1 MFARNKIKR
10 RKAATI
16 LLYGKVPYLPEG
28 RSHLSTLFS
37 LEVPRDIVDDMV
49 AHARAE
55 LPNECCGLLAG
66 RLPEAS
72 SSAPSPVAEAGSDPF
87 PSPLVGEGQGGGAR
101 SRLKTALVMRRYPLT
116 NQAGSPTEYLS
127 DPDSLFTAFRDMR
140 RLGLDVLAIYH
151 SHPATE
157 PVPSRKDIERNNYG
171 AEVVHLIISLSGA
184 EPRIRAWRLSSD
196 AYAQADWTVIEPS
209 P

>member
-1 MFARNKIKR
+1 
-10 RKAATI
+10 
-16 LLYGKVPYLPEG
+16 
-28 RSHLSTLFS
+28 LSTLFS
-37 LEVPRDIVDDMV
+37 LEVPRGIINGMV

-66 RLPEAS
+66 RLPGVNTS
-72 SSAPSPVAEAGSDPF
+72 SPFPLGGEGRDRFPSPV
-87 PSPLVGEGQGGGAR
+87 VGEDQGGGAPPTPD
-101 SRLKTALVMRRYPLT
+101 TALVVRRYPLT
-116 NQAGSPTEYLS
+116 NQAGTPTEYLS
-127 DPDSLFTAFRDMR
+127 DPESLFAAHRDMR

-151 SHPATE
+151 SHPTTE
-157 PVPSRKDIERNNYG
+157 PIPSRRDIERNNYG
-171 AEVVHLIISLSGA
+171 AEVVHLIISLSRA